1 MVAFTRS
8 QVKCGETPQKKI
20 TSERSA
26 YACCGFRMDW
36 CWRTPRGSCAKC
48 GSRSR
53 RLGARVGPGK
63 SIPLTRLATLATLS
77 PRTCEKIGKREDGR
91 IVELSSGVGDRAW
104 PGCLPG
110 LGTTRGEG
118 ATPRPWGRAD
128 PMGGGVRRG
137 VIYINHGIS
146 NIELVLDY
154 ES

>member
-63 SIPLTRLATLATLS
+63 SIPLTRLATHATLS
-77 PRTCEKIGKREDGR
+77 PRERAEKCRNSRYSLQVRGLENIETLDPLPCERAHTPYTVCLLAADKSGPCHQNSGCFPTMN
-91 IVELSSGVGDRAW
+91 LSS
-104 PGCLPG
+104 P
-110 LGTTRGEG
+110 
-118 ATPRPWGRAD
+118 
-128 PMGGGVRRG
+128 
-137 VIYINHGIS
+137 
-146 NIELVLDY
+146 
-154 ES
+154 